1 MLYEVASP
9 LFTLAGL
16 TVLLGV
22 AYSVKCFFDN
32 RMAKLEKEN
41 HSTTSAAEA

>member
-16 TVLLGV
+16 VVLSGIT
-22 AYSVKCFFDN
+22 YSAKCFFDN
-32 RMAKLEKEN
+32 RLAELDQDDSKA
-41 HSTTSAAEA
+41 STMEA

>member
-16 TVLLGV
+16 SVLFGV
-22 AYSVKCFFDN
+22 VYSVKCFFDN
-32 RMAKLEKEN
+32 RMAELDKEDD
-41 HSTTSAAEA
+41 STTSAAEA